1 MFISETRTQKQVET
15 RTKKN
20 KIKKSTKNQQNLV
33 KL

>member
-20 KIKKSTKNQQNLV
+20 KTKKSTKNQQNLV